1 MNKTYRPAELA
12 AIAQQTA
19 QAVEAQALCWWQN
32 PSDPAE
38 LYIEATTRQGN
49 IPLVLLALLPQASL
63 P

>member
-1 MNKTYRPAELA
+1 MGQTDRPARLA

-19 QAVEAQALCWWQN
+19 QAVEAQALCWWQH

-38 LYIEATTRQGN
+38 FSIVTTQQGT
-49 IPLVLLALLPQASL
+49 LSSALRAIVPQASL